1 MMASLL
7 IADDNDEMREMIREL
22 LADLADAVYECCN
35 GSQALTAYAAHQP
48 DWVVMDLQMPEL
60 DGIRATKKIR
70 AAFPTAQI
78 VILTQY
84 DDARYR
90 AAALAAG
97 ACRYVL
103 KDDLLQLR
111 AVIAAA

>member
-1 MMASLL
+1 MAALL
-7 IADDNDEMREMIREL
+7 IADDNAEMREMIREL
-22 LADLADAVYECCN
+22 VADLADAIYECCN
-35 GSQALTAYAAHQP
+35 GNQAVTAYATHQP
-48 DWVVMDLQMPEL
+48 DWVVMDLQMPVL
-60 DGIRATKKIR
+60 DGIKATKEIR
-70 AAFPTAQI
+70 AVFPAAQI

-97 ACRYVL
+97 ASRYVL

-111 AVIAAA
+111 AIIAAA